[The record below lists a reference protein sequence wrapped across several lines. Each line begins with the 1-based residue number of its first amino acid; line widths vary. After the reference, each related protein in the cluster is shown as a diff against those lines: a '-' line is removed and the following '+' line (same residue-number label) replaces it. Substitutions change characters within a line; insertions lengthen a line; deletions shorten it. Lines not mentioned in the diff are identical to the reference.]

1 MSNWNDVDDI
11 QLLKFAQEGNT
22 EAFGAIYERFADK
35 VYRYLNAHLGNSL
48 DAEDITEEVFIRVW
62 RSLPDYHER
71 GTPFL
76 SYVFRIARNALI
88 DHYRR
93 ERRTAGQLSSEDVMI
108 ADHKP
113 GPGEVVSQQM
123 EHKELRE
130 ALDDLKDDYRNVLVM
145 RFLSDMSPEETAHA
159 MGRSAGA
166 VRVLQHRALAALRTK
181 FEKSKGKRDGRKAR
195 RD

>member
-1 MSNWNDVDDI
+1 MSNWNEVDDI

-93 ERRTAGQLSSEDVMI
+93 ERRIGGQLSSEDVLI

-113 GPGEVVSQQM
+113 GPGEVVSHQLERQ
-123 EHKELRE
+123 ELRE
-130 ALDDLKDDYRNVLVM
+130 ALDGLKDDYRAVLVM
-145 RFLSDMSPEETAHA
+145 RFLSDMSPEETASA

-166 VRVLQHRALAALRTK
+166 VRVLQHRALSALRKK
-181 FEKSKGKRDGRKAR
+181 FEKSKGKKDGRKAR
-195 RD
+195 GD